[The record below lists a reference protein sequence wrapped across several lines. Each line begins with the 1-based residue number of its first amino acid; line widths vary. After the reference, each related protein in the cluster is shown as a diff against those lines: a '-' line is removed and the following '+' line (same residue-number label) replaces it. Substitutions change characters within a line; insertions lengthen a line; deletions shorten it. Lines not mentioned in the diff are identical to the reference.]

1 MKCLVTGATGF
12 IGRPLSQQ
20 LARAGHDLSLTSRS
34 GSDVVPGHTTL
45 SADLLQTSSVREL
58 CQGVDVVFHLACIAH
73 QHAAAADYQR
83 LNVDASVALA
93 DAAISSGVSTFIY
106 VSSSKATTAGD
117 DAADHY
123 GRSKLEAERALQ
135 ALVSD
140 SAMELV
146 IVRPALVYG
155 APVKGN
161 LATLARAVH
170 AHLPLPPELG
180 QRSMIGVDD
189 LCRLLIR
196 IAEDRASALPVLT
209 VTDGERYST
218 RRIVAALRSGCGRSA
233 TGITLPAWC
242 WRAGAR
248 MLDIRRGQPGGTHF
262 NKLFGDDL
270 SESNA
275 SDEVRGWA
283 PQQVFEDV
291 ASEIMRQSVGSGLAT

>member
-34 GSDVVPGHTTL
+34 GADVVPGHATV
-45 SADLLQTSSVREL
+45 SADLLHASSIGQL
-58 CQGVDVVFHLACIAH
+58 CQGVDVVFHLAGIAH
-73 QHAAAADYQR
+73 QHAVAADYQR
-83 LNVDASVALA
+83 LNVDACVALA
-93 DAAISSGVSTFIY
+93 TAARSSGVSTFIY
-106 VSSSKATTAGD
+106 VSSSRATTAGE
-117 DAADHY
+117 DANDHY

-135 ALVSD
+135 SLVSD
-140 SAMELV
+140 GAMELV

-161 LATLARAVH
+161 LALLARAVN

-196 IAEDRASALPVLT
+196 VAEDRASALPVLT

-218 RRIVAALRSGCGRSA
+218 RRIVAALRAGCSRPV
-233 TGITLPAWC
+233 TGMTLPAWC

-248 MLDIRRGQPGGTHF
+248 MLDLRRGLPGGTHF

-275 SDEVRGWA
+275 AEEVRGWA

-291 ASEIMRQSVGSGLAT
+291 ASEIMRQSVGPGLAT